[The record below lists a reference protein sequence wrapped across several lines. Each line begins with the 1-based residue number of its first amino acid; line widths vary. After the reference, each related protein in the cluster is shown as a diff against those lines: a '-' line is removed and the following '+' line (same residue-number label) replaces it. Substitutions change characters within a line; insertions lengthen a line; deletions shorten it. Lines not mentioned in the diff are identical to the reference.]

1 LIALFIMLMSTIL
14 TQMLH
19 AAHLHRVYRVIFL
32 MNALLF
38 IAGIALFA
46 FTDNAFYTVGG
57 MFLSL
62 GILVVTVTK
71 YTDF

>member
-1 LIALFIMLMSTIL
+1 MLMSTIL

-19 AAHLHRVYRVIFL
+19 AARLYRVYQGIFL

-46 FTDNAFYTVGG
+46 LTDNALYTVGG
-57 MFLSL
+57 MFLSIA
-62 GILVVTVTK
+62 ILVMTVIK

>member
-1 LIALFIMLMSTIL
+1 LIALFIMLVSTVL
-14 TQMLH
+14 TQVLH
-19 AAHLHRVYRVIFL
+19 AAHLHRVYQAIFL
-32 MNALLF
+32 MNALLL
-38 IAGIALFA
+38 ISGITLFA

-57 MFLSL
+57 MVLSL

>member
-1 LIALFIMLMSTIL
+1 MLMSTIL

-19 AAHLHRVYRVIFL
+19 AANLYRVYRFIFL

-38 IAGIALFA
+38 IGGIALFA
-46 FTDNAFYTVGG
+46 YTDNAFYSVGG

-62 GILVVTVTK
+62 GVLVVTVIK